1 MKIRNMIYCC
11 IFLMLVFSGCSKK
24 VNKFE
29 GLNTPGAKENAIKY
43 SSFFLPEKDGNV
55 QPYVGDTMPYYEDGT
70 YYIYYLKDGGD
81 SYNHSVYLATT
92 SDFITYKEIPES
104 VLESSRNGGQDSWI
118 GTGSLVKFNNKY
130 LFFYT
135 GHTDASVSGYK
146 EKIMVAEG
154 DSPFS
159 FTKKTGWYIT
169 PPSDLNQKNDFRDPQ
184 AYYDE
189 KSNKIIL
196 TVTASKNNVARILK
210 YSLSPDLTEI
220 NYEGIIFTD
229 PIYRFWNL
237 ECSDTFKIGNKY
249 YLTYSAQD
257 DTLWY
262 ASSDNAYGPYTDAKR
277 LEGKLFYAAKHV
289 DDGANYYMVGWL
301 RRSESPSSTQDVS
314 AWAGNLAVQKIVQKE
329 NGELI
334 LAPVEKLQ
342 KQFTQKESLL
352 GKKNTTLQ
360 AGALIS
366 YQPTFDCPESFCIE
380 GNFKFSGSGSFGLS
394 FDYNGRQ
401 NKNKMISISPSENK
415 IQLLFNEGSTLIA
428 ESEVNLQKG
437 KDYSFTYIQE
447 GSVGIFY
454 INGEAALSVR
464 LYGVSGNKISLFAE
478 NNAVAFTSLE
488 QRIKK

>member
-11 IFLMLVFSGCSKK
+11 LISMVILSGCTKK
-24 VNKFE
+24 ENKFE
-29 GLNTPGAKENAIKY
+29 GLKTPGAKENAIQY
-43 SSFFLPEKDGNV
+43 NSFFLPEKDGNV

-92 SDFITYKEIPES
+92 SDFLSYKEFPEP
-104 VLESSRNGGQDSWI
+104 VLEASRNGGQDSWI

-135 GHTDASVSGYK
+135 GHADSSVSGYK
-146 EKIMVAEG
+146 EKIMIAEG
-154 DSPFS
+154 DTPFS
-159 FTKKTGWYIT
+159 FTKKEGWCIT
-169 PPSDLNQKNDFRDPQ
+169 PPSELNQKNDFRDPQ

-189 KSNKIIL
+189 KNNKIIL
-196 TVTASKNNVARILK
+196 TVTASKNNAARILK

-229 PIYRFWNL
+229 PSYKFWNL

-262 ASSDNAYGPYTDAKR
+262 AVSDTAYGPYSNAKR

-289 DDGANYYMVGWL
+289 DDGENYYMVGWL
-301 RRSESPSSTQDVS
+301 RRSESPSSTQEVS
-314 AWAGNLAVQKIVQKE
+314 AWAGNLAVQKILQKE
-329 NGELI
+329 NGELL
-334 LAPVEKLQ
+334 LAPVEKIVQ
-342 KQFTQKESLL
+342 QFTHKQKLL
-352 GKKNTTLQ
+352 GKKNTTLG
-360 AGALIS
+360 AGALYS
-366 YQPTFDCPESFCIE
+366 YQPMFDCYESFCLT
-380 GNFKFSGSGSFGLS
+380 GKFKFSADGSFGLS

-415 IQLLFNEGSTLIA
+415 IQLLFNEGSTLI
-428 ESEVNLQKG
+428 SETEVQLQK
-437 KDYSFTYIQE
+437 DREYSFTYIQE
-447 GSVGIFY
+447 GSAGIFY
-454 INGEAALSVR
+454 IDGEAALCVR
-464 LYGVSGNKISLFAE
+464 LYGVCGNKISLFAE
-478 NNAVAFTSLE
+478 NNNVVFSSLE
-488 QRIKK
+488 ERTK

>member
-11 IFLMLVFSGCSKK
+11 LISMVILSGCTKTE
-24 VNKFE
+24 NKFE
-29 GLNTPGAKENAIKY
+29 GLKTPGAKESAIQY
-43 SSFFLPEKDGNV
+43 NSFFLPEKDGNV

-92 SDFITYKEIPES
+92 SDFLSYKEFPEP
-104 VLESSRNGGQDSWI
+104 VLEASRNGGQDSWI

-135 GHTDASVSGYK
+135 GHADSSVSGYK
-146 EKIMVAEG
+146 EKIMIAEG
-154 DSPFS
+154 DTPFS
-159 FTKKTGWYIT
+159 FTKKEGWCIT
-169 PPSDLNQKNDFRDPQ
+169 PPSELNQKNDFRDPQ

-189 KSNKIIL
+189 KNNKIIL
-196 TVTASKNNVARILK
+196 TVTASKNNAARILK

-229 PIYRFWNL
+229 PSYKFWNL

-262 ASSDNAYGPYTDAKR
+262 AVSDTAYGPYSNAKR

-289 DDGANYYMVGWL
+289 DDGENYYMVGWL
-301 RRSESPSSTQDVS
+301 RRSESPSSTQEVS
-314 AWAGNLAVQKIVQKE
+314 AWAGNLAVQKIIQKE
-329 NGELI
+329 NGELL
-334 LAPVEKLQ
+334 LAPVEKIVQ
-342 KQFTQKESLL
+342 QFTQKQKLL
-352 GKKNTTLQ
+352 DKKNITLK
-360 AGALIS
+360 AGALYS
-366 YQPTFDCPESFCIE
+366 YQPMFNCYESFCLT
-380 GNFKFSGSGSFGLS
+380 GKFRFSAVGSFGLS

-401 NKNKMISISPSENK
+401 NKNKLISISPSENK
-415 IQLLFNEGSTLIA
+415 IQLLFNEGSTLI
-428 ESEVNLQKG
+428 SETEVQLK
-437 KDYSFTYIQE
+437 KDREYSFTYIQE

-454 INGEAALSVR
+454 IDGEAALCVR
-464 LYGVSGNKISLFAE
+464 LYGVCGNKISLFAE
-478 NNAVAFTSLE
+478 NNTVVFSSLE
-488 QRIKK
+488 ERTK

>member
-11 IFLMLVFSGCSKK
+11 LISMVILSGCNKTE
-24 VNKFE
+24 NKFE
-29 GLNTPGAKENAIKY
+29 GLNTPGAKESAIQY
-43 SSFFLPEKDGNV
+43 NSFFLPEKDGNV

-92 SDFITYKEIPES
+92 SDFLSYKEFPEP
-104 VLESSRNGGQDSWI
+104 VLEASRNGGQDSWI

-135 GHTDASVSGYK
+135 GHADSSVSGYK
-146 EKIMVAEG
+146 EKIMIAEG
-154 DSPFS
+154 DTPFS
-159 FTKKTGWYIT
+159 FTKKEGWCIT
-169 PPSDLNQKNDFRDPQ
+169 PPSELNQKNDFRDPQ

-189 KSNKIIL
+189 KDNKIIL
-196 TVTASKNNVARILK
+196 TVTASKNNAARILK

-229 PIYRFWNL
+229 PSYKFWNL

-262 ASSDNAYGPYTDAKR
+262 AVSDTAYGPYSNAKR

-289 DDGANYYMVGWL
+289 DDGENYYMVGWL
-301 RRSESPSSTQDVS
+301 RRSESPSSTQEVS
-314 AWAGNLAVQKIVQKE
+314 AWAGNLAVQKILQKE
-329 NGELI
+329 NGELL
-334 LAPVEKLQ
+334 LAPVEKIVQ
-342 KQFTQKESLL
+342 QFTQKQKLL
-352 GKKNTTLQ
+352 DKKNITLE
-360 AGALIS
+360 AGALYS
-366 YQPTFDCPESFCIE
+366 YQPMFNCYESFCLT
-380 GNFKFSGSGSFGLS
+380 GKFKFSAVGSFGLS

-415 IQLLFNEGSTLIA
+415 IQLLFNEGSTLI
-428 ESEVNLQKG
+428 SETEVQLQK
-437 KDYSFTYIQE
+437 DREYSFTYIQE
-447 GSVGIFY
+447 GSAGIFY
-454 INGEAALSVR
+454 IDGEAALCVR
-464 LYGVSGNKISLFAE
+464 LYGVCGNKISLFAE
-478 NNAVAFTSLE
+478 NNNVVFSSLE
-488 QRIKK
+488 ERTK